1 MGGIMLIV
9 LVVLI
14 IIGLVAPNIMAVPQ
28 GHVAIITQ
36 FGKYHKIMHA
46 GLNVKAPW
54 QRRYMRLSLQNRTM
68 NLDFQAITFDQ
79 ANVYFKA
86 TLIYSVTKDNNEQTY
101 KNAAFAF
108 NSPQEFMLAIQKQ
121 VESEVRA
128 FISTKKQDEILGVR
142 QEIASV
148 VKEYVDN
155 KIEEWGYTLHDIQ
168 ITDLRFDQEITESMA
183 KVVASSNLR
192 KAAENEGAA
201 LLIKKTKQAEAEGAF
216 IRIQAESEKEAWK
229 LKGEGLASF
238 REEVS
243 RGIKISVEELKSADI
258 DPTYVLYFMYNE
270 TLKEIAE
277 KGKGK
282 TIFIDSGVSA
292 VDRFMQQ
299 FTGLIDF
306 SVAGSQ
312 SQKDVK
318 DVKPL
323 PNTDETAI
331 PETKPEDGYTF

>member
-1 MGGIMLIV
+1 MIAAGSIILIA
-9 LVVLI
+9 VLI
-14 IIGLVAPNIMAVPQ
+14 AIVVGVLSLIFSNIITVPQ
-28 GHVAIITQ
+28 GHVMLITQ
-36 FGKYHKIMHA
+36 FGKFHNIKSA

-54 QRRYMRLSLQNRTM
+54 QKKFMLLSLQNRTM

-86 TLIYSVTKDNNEQTY
+86 TLIYSVTRDGSVLTF

-108 NSPQEFMLAIQKQ
+108 NSSDEFMLAIQKQ

-128 FISTKKQDEILGVR
+128 YVATKKQDEILGVR

-148 VKEYVDN
+148 VKEHVDKN
-155 KIEEWGYTLHDIQ
+155 IEEWGYTLHDIQ
-168 ITDLRFDQEITESMA
+168 ITDLKFDNEITESMA

-229 LKGEGLASF
+229 LKGEGLAAF

-243 RGIKISVEELKSADI
+243 RGIKLSVEELKSAHI

-277 KGKGK
+277 KGTGK

-292 VDRFMQQ
+292 VDRVMQQ
-299 FTGLIDF
+299 FSGLI
-306 SVAGSQ
+306 G
-312 SQKDVK
+312 
-318 DVKPL
+318 
-323 PNTDETAI
+323 TAVESNQ
-331 PETKPEDGYTF
+331 PEPAKEPEPADRQ